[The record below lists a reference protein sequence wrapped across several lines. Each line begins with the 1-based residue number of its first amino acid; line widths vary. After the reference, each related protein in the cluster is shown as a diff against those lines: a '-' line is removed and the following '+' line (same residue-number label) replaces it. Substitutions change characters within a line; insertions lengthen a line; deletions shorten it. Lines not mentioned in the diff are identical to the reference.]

1 MSTAAETEAARAP
14 ARPVSRSRAFRRTPL
29 GRALVKIPF
38 WILII
43 AIFVYALFP
52 FYWALRSAFMP
63 ANELFTTPIKYW
75 PTDPTLNH
83 FREVLESSFF
93 RRALLNSTIVAGSV
107 TLISLTIGSLAAY
120 ALGRFRFHGRS
131 FVLYLMLSMTIFP
144 QIAILGALYTMFS
157 GFHIVWFI
165 DFPRLYDTLWALVF
179 SYLIFTL
186 PFTIWVLTSFMRA
199 LPGDL
204 EEAAYVD
211 GATPLQVFYKVL
223 LPLIAPGLV
232 TTGLL
237 AFIAAWNEY
246 LYAVSF
252 IQTPSHYTVP
262 VAIVSFT
269 PPGGNAFQVPWG
281 QIMAATVIVTL
292 PLILATLI
300 LQKRILAGLTAGAVK
315 G

>member
-1 MSTAAETEAARAP
+1 MMSTAAETTARAAP
-14 ARPVSRSRAFRRTPL
+14 AAVPRARWLKRSPA
-29 GRALVKIPF
+29 GRLLTRLPF
-38 WILII
+38 WLLI
-43 AIFVYALFP
+43 AVIFVYALFP
-52 FYWALRSAFMP
+52 FYWALRSAFTP
-63 ANELFTTPIKYW
+63 DTSLFTTPIEYFPKH
-75 PTDPTLNH
+75 PTLQH
-83 FREVLESSFF
+83 FRDVLSSDFF
-93 RRALLNSTIVAGSV
+93 RHALLNSTLVAGTV
-107 TLISLTIGSLAAY
+107 TLISLLIGSLAAY

-144 QIAILGALYTMFS
+144 QIAILGALYTMIS

-165 DFPRLYDTLWALVF
+165 HFPHLYDTPWALVF
-179 SYLIFTL
+179 SYFIFTL

-211 GATPLQVFYKVL
+211 GAKPLQVFYKVL

-252 IQTPSHYTVP
+252 IEKPVHYTVP

-269 PPGGNAFQVPWG
+269 PKGGNAFQTPWG
-281 QIMAATVIVTL
+281 QIMAATIVVTL
-292 PLILATLI
+292 PLIVATLV
-300 LQKRILAGLTAGAVK
+300 LQRRILAGLTAGAVK

>member
-1 MSTAAETEAARAP
+1 MSTATEAARTI
-14 ARPVSRSRAFRRTPL
+14 ARPVSRRRAFRRSPA
-29 GRALVKIPF
+29 GRFMTKLPF
-38 WILII
+38 WFLITV
-43 AIFVYALFP
+43 IFVYALFP
-52 FYWALRSAFMP
+52 FYWAVRSAFTPEARLFDTPLQYFP
-63 ANELFTTPIKYW
+63 AH
-75 PTDPTLNH
+75 PTLAN
-83 FREVLESSFF
+83 FRGALSASFF
-93 RRALLNSTIVAGSV
+93 QDALINSTIVAGSV
-107 TLISLTIGSLAAY
+107 TLLSLAIGSLAAY
-120 ALGRFRFHGRS
+120 ALGRFRFRGRS
-131 FVLYLMLSMTIFP
+131 AVLYLMLSMTIFP
-144 QIAILGALYTMFS
+144 QIAILGALYTMINS
-157 GFHIVWFI
+157 FH
-165 DFPRLYDTLWALVF
+165 LYDKLGALIL

-246 LYAVSF
+246 LYALSF
-252 IQTPSHYTVP
+252 IQSPDHYTVP
-262 VAIVSFT
+262 LAITSFQGPT
-269 PPGGNAFQVPWG
+269 GSAFQTPWG

-292 PLILATLI
+292 PLITATLV
-300 LQKRILAGLTAGAVK
+300 LQRRILAGLTAGAVK

>member
-1 MSTAAETEAARAP
+1 MSTAAETTRVAV
-14 ARPVSRSRAFRRTPL
+14 RPVSRSVRLRRSPL
-29 GRALVKIPF
+29 GRMLLKLPF
-38 WILII
+38 WILIL

-52 FYWALRSAFMP
+52 FYWALRSAFTP
-63 ANELFTTPIKYW
+63 DSQLFETPVHYF
-75 PTDPTLNH
+75 PSHPTLQH
-83 FREVLESSFF
+83 FREALSSNIFQ
-93 RRALLNSTIVAGSV
+93 RALLNSTLVAGSV
-107 TLISLTIGSLAAY
+107 TLISLAIGSIAAY
-120 ALGRFRFHGRS
+120 ALGRFRFRGKS

-157 GFHIVWFI
+157 GFHIVGPI
-165 DFPRLYDTLWALVF
+165 DFPKLYDTPWALVF

-186 PFTIWVLTSFMRA
+186 PFTVWVLTSFMRA

-211 GATPLQVFYKVL
+211 GATPLQVFWKVL

-246 LYAVSF
+246 LYAISF
-252 IQTPSHYTVP
+252 IQSPSHYTVP
-262 VAIVSFT
+262 VAIVTFQGAS
-269 PPGGNAFQVPWG
+269 GNAFQTPWG
-281 QIMAATVIVTL
+281 TLMAATVVVTL
-292 PLILATLI
+292 PLIAATLV
-300 LQKRILAGLTAGAVK
+300 LQRRILAGLTAGAVK

>member
-1 MSTAAETEAARAP
+1 MSTAAETTARAP
-14 ARPVSRSRAFRRTPL
+14 ARPASRARAFRRSPA
-29 GRALVKIPF
+29 GRVLAKVPF
-38 WILII
+38 WMLIL

-63 ANELFTTPIKYW
+63 SAELFDTPIKYF
-75 PTDPTLNH
+75 PTDPTFTH
-83 FREVLESSFF
+83 FREVLSSNFF
-93 RRALLNSTIVAGSV
+93 QHALLNSTLVAGLV
-107 TLISLTIGSLAAY
+107 TVMSLAIGSLAAY
-120 ALGRFRFHGRS
+120 ALGRFHFHGRT

-144 QIAILGALYTMFS
+144 QIAILGALYTMIS
-157 GFHIVWFI
+157 GFHIVGPI
-165 DFPRLYDTLWALVF
+165 DFPKLYDTPWALIF
-179 SYLIFTL
+179 TYFIFTL
-186 PFTIWVLTSFMRA
+186 PFTIWVLTSFMRQ

-252 IQTPSHYTVP
+252 IQSPNHYTVP

-269 PPGGNAFQVPWG
+269 PKGGNAFQVPWG

-292 PLILATLI
+292 PLIVATLV
-300 LQKRILAGLTAGAVK
+300 LQRRILAGLTAGAVK

>member
-1 MSTAAETEAARAP
+1 MSTASEAARTRV
-14 ARPVSRSRAFRRTPL
+14 RPVSRR
-29 GRALVKIPF
+29 RALRKSPAGRFLTKLPF
-38 WILII
+38 WLLIG

-52 FYWALRSAFMP
+52 FYWAIRSSFTP
-63 ANELFTTPIKYW
+63 EGQLFNTPLQYF
-75 PTDPTLNH
+75 PSHPTLAN
-83 FREVLESSFF
+83 FRGALSASFF
-93 RRALLNSTIVAGSV
+93 QDALMNSTIVAGSV
-107 TLISLTIGSLAAY
+107 TLLSLAIGSVAAY
-120 ALGRFRFHGRS
+120 ALGRFRFRGRS
-131 FVLYLMLSMTIFP
+131 AVLYLMLSMTIFP
-144 QIAILGALYTMFS
+144 QIAILGALYTMINN
-157 GFHIVWFI
+157 FH
-165 DFPRLYDTLWALVF
+165 LYDTLGALIL

-246 LYAVSF
+246 LYALSF
-252 IQTPSHYTVP
+252 IQSPDKYTVP
-262 VAIVSFT
+262 LAITSFVSPT
-269 PPGGNAFQVPWG
+269 GSAFAVPWG
-281 QIMAATVIVTL
+281 QIMAATVVVTL
-292 PLILATLI
+292 PLITATLV
-300 LQKRILAGLTAGAVK
+300 LQRRILAGLTAGAVK

>member
-1 MSTAAETEAARAP
+1 MSTAATTAAV
-14 ARPVSRSRAFRRTPL
+14 RPTSRAVRLRRSPV
-29 GRALVKIPF
+29 GRVLMKLPF
-38 WILII
+38 WLLII
-43 AIFVYALFP
+43 VIAAYALFP
-52 FYWALRSAFMP
+52 FYWALRSAITP
-63 ANELFTTPIKYW
+63 DAELFSTPLKYFPSH
-75 PTDPTLNH
+75 PTWSH
-83 FREVLESSFF
+83 FDDALSSSFF

-107 TLISLTIGSLAAY
+107 TLISLAIGSTAAY
-120 ALGRFRFHGRS
+120 ALGRFRFRGKS

-157 GFHIVWFI
+157 GYHIVSFLH
-165 DFPRLYDTLWALVF
+165 FPKLYDSLWALVF

-211 GATPLQVFYKVL
+211 GATPLQVFWKVL

-252 IQTPSHYTVP
+252 IQSPNHFTVP
-262 VAIVSFT
+262 VAIASFT
-269 PPGGNAFQVPWG
+269 GTSGNAFQTPWG
-281 QIMAATVIVTL
+281 TLMAATVIVTL
-292 PLILATLI
+292 PLIAATLI
-300 LQKRILAGLTAGAVK
+300 LQRRILAGLTAGAVK

>member
-1 MSTAAETEAARAP
+1 MTSTAEAARAP
-14 ARPVSRSRAFRRTPL
+14 ARPVSRR
-29 GRALVKIPF
+29 RALRKSPAGRFLVKLPF
-38 WILII
+38 WLLI
-43 AIFVYALFP
+43 AVIFIYALFP
-52 FYWALRSAFMP
+52 FYWAVRSSFTPEGM
-63 ANELFTTPIKYW
+63 LFQTPVKYF
-75 PTDPTLNH
+75 PTDPTLANY
-83 FREVLESSFF
+83 RGALSASFF
-93 RRALLNSTIVAGSV
+93 QDALINSTIVAGSV
-107 TLISLTIGSLAAY
+107 TLLSLAVGSLAAY
-120 ALGRFRFHGRS
+120 ALGRFRFRGRS
-131 FVLYLMLSMTIFP
+131 AVLYLMLSMTIFP
-144 QIAILGALYTMFS
+144 QIAILGALYTTINS
-157 GFHIVWFI
+157 FH
-165 DFPRLYDTLWALVF
+165 LYDTLGALIF

-246 LYAVSF
+246 LYALSF
-252 IQTPSHYTVP
+252 IQSPNHYTVP
-262 VAIVSFT
+262 LAITSFVSPTGSSF
-269 PPGGNAFQVPWG
+269 AVPWG

-292 PLILATLI
+292 PLITATLV
-300 LQKRILAGLTAGAVK
+300 LQRRILAGLTAGAVK

>member
-14 ARPVSRSRAFRRTPL
+14 ARPVSRSRAFRRSPV

-38 WILII
+38 WILIA
-43 AIFVYALFP
+43 AIFIYALFP
-52 FYWALRSAFMP
+52 FYWAVRSAFMP
-63 ANELFTTPIKYW
+63 ASELFTTPIKYF
-75 PTDPTLNH
+75 PTDPTWAN
-83 FREVLESSFF
+83 FSEVLNSSFF

-107 TLISLTIGSLAAY
+107 TLISLAIGSLAAY
-120 ALGRFRFHGRS
+120 ALGRFRFHGRT

-144 QIAILGALYTMFS
+144 QIAILGALYTMIS
-157 GFHIVWFI
+157 NFH
-165 DFPRLYDTLWALVF
+165 LYDKLGALILT
-179 SYLIFTL
+179 YLIFTL
-186 PFTIWVLTSFMRA
+186 PFTVWVLTSFMRS
-199 LPGDL
+199 LPGEL

-252 IQTPSHYTVP
+252 IQTPAHYTVP
-262 VAIVSFT
+262 VAITSFT
-269 PPGGNAFQVPWG
+269 ARGGNAFQVPWG
-281 QIMAATVIVTL
+281 QIMAATVVVTL
-292 PLILATLI
+292 PLIAATLI
-300 LQKRILAGLTAGAVK
+300 LQRRILAGLTAGAVK